1 MEWFGKWLLKHAGHE
16 FQRLYHRLEEIEL
29 CLAEDRMTILET
41 ADLVSYR
48 LSQRE
53 RKRTKAAVPDS
64 QGTETGD
71 SPDRS
76 LGALRRFGK
85 V

>member
-1 MEWFGKWLLKHAGHE
+1 MEWLGRWLLRHAGHE
-16 FQRLYHRLEEIEL
+16 FAAINDRLREIESI
-29 CLAEDRMTILET
+29 LAEDRMTILET

-48 LSQRE
+48 LSERE
-53 RKRTKAAVPDS
+53 RHRKRARVADPAGS
-64 QGTETGD
+64 EGD